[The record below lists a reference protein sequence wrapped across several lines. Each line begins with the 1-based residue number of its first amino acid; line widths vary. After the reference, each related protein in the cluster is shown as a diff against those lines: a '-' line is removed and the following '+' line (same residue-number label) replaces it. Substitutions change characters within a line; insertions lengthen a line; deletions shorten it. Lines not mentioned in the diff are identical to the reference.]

1 MKKLF
6 ITFLLMFCMTMSYAQ
21 PNFSFLKNRIDFTKF
36 EVVDSLPL
44 ERIMI
49 HFEKEMS
56 EEEIA
61 AKNFID
67 LKSGYYLAPIPFK
80 DNFVVKYNADKSK
93 AIVIRNSYAFGRH
106 YEFNIKDDDKRTV
119 FWYKD
124 DDVYCGYIY
133 DKDFKV
139 TQYFDS
145 KKQYNRFM
153 KHRPMFRPIPPSLS
167 PLPKRNYEKQ

>member
-1 MKKLF
+1 MKKFF
-6 ITFLLMFCMTMSYAQ
+6 ITFLLMFCMTISYAQ
-21 PNFSFLKNRIDFTKF
+21 PQNFNRIDFSKF

-61 AKNFID
+61 AKNLVD

-106 YEFNIKDDDKRTV
+106 YEFNVKDEERRTV

-133 DKDFKV
+133 DKEFKV
-139 TQYFDS
+139 TKYFDS

-153 KHRPMFRPIPPSLS
+153 RHRPMFRPIPPSLS

>member
-1 MKKLF
+1 MKKFF
-6 ITFLLMFCMTMSYAQ
+6 ITFLLMFCMTVSYAQ
-21 PNFSFLKNRIDFTKF
+21 PQNFNFFNRIDFSKF
-36 EVVDSLPL
+36 EFVDSLPL

-49 HFEKEMS
+49 HFEKEIS

-61 AKNFID
+61 AKNLID

-106 YEFNIKDDDKRTV
+106 YEFNVKDEERRTV

-124 DDVYCGYIY
+124 NDVYCGYIY
-133 DKDFKV
+133 DKEFKV
-139 TQYFDS
+139 TKYFDS

-153 KHRPMFRPIPPSLS
+153 RHRPMFRTLS
-167 PLPKRNYEKQ
+167 PLPRRNYEKQ